1 MVLLN
6 YKSKGG
12 VPVRKCESCGKTF
25 IESKDVFCPHCGA
38 VATSKRVCECDN
50 TMDTSRFY
58 REGNYN
64 TKQHFEHDDHNE
76 RPSTSFAAGESL
88 KKFTSTLKTDV
99 RPAGRKAAAPQKSA
113 VIFVLILFAV
123 FFIGMITSLVNEF
136 GTDYNYDDDYYDDYG
151 YYDDDY
157 YYYDDEYGTDVKCGG
172 AEVEMLN
179 GNATLKITLSDMADF
194 TNTETYGRIL
204 NGELDFF
211 NIELYEVREDTT
223 FADLEYPDFTN
234 VASTALSDDSAQLL
248 FPCEELSAG
257 KIYYVTNL
265 SAYLQNGE
273 YCRFLL
279 PFAAFGFA
287 DDGTVT
293 LYDVEMNKENIRMP
307 QFVPI
312 TEAVQLAEG
321 EKIA

>member
-1 MVLLN
+1 M
-6 YKSKGG
+6 
-12 VPVRKCESCGKTF
+12 RKCESCGKTF
-25 IESKDVFCPHCGA
+25 VETKDVFCPHCGA
-38 VATSKRVCECDN
+38 VATSKRVCDCDN
-50 TMDTSRFY
+50 GMDTSRFY
-58 REGNYN
+58 REGNYGAR
-64 TKQHFEHDDHNE
+64 QSVQHDDHNK
-76 RPSTSFAAGESL
+76 RPQTSFSAGESL
-88 KKFTSTLKTDV
+88 KKITSTFKNEV
-99 RPAGRKAAAPQKSA
+99 KPAAGKAASQKKTA
-113 VIFVLILFAV
+113 VAFMVILFSV
-123 FFIGMITSLVNEF
+123 FFIGMITSLINEF
-136 GTDYNYDDDYYDDYG
+136 ETDYNYDDDYYGDYG

-157 YYYDDEYGTDVKCGG
+157 YYYDDYYGTEVKCGG

-179 GNATLKITLSDMADF
+179 DNTTLKITLSDMADF

-293 LYDVEMNKENIRMP
+293 LYDVEINKENIRMP
-307 QFVPI
+307 QFVPV
-312 TEAVQLAEG
+312 TEAVRLAEG